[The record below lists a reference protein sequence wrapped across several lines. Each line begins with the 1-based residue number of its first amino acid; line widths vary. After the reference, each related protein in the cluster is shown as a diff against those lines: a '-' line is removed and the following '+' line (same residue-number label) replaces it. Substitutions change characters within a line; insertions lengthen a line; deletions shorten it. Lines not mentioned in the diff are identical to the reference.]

1 MQLLNFRRALSSI
14 LEQGECG
21 SWQENGVT
29 TTIYCNQH
37 RSWEE
42 KQKNPHYGKTD
53 SYILPQKND
62 YSMYT
67 YSHSDAESRAGIVK
81 CLLTEEEQEVEQVTH
96 QDTRKIINNTP
107 IG

>member
-1 MQLLNFRRALSSI
+1 
-14 LEQGECG
+14 
-21 SWQENGVT
+21 
-29 TTIYCNQH
+29 
-37 RSWEE
+37 
-42 KQKNPHYGKTD
+42 
-53 SYILPQKND
+53 
-62 YSMYT
+62 MYT